1 MKKKFLSFILAIC
14 LIIPCA
20 FMMTACG
27 DNPPPEKPAVYAWG
41 KTFTYQ
47 GKYMTTYAIGSTA
60 RTLLQQEYNES
71 NLDLENVVLYY
82 TAGEK
87 DERYETVD
95 LSQSASFDELVAYI
109 NQNVES
115 VLETLYGDWSINV
128 GNKEENCITINGEQ
142 HQLSQEAVDGFSFS
156 TGCYGVKN
164 NSQDPYAPK
173 YIASFYEKLPN
184 ELIGD
189 CMSNQDIINFT
200 MFTSQAIEVRVYT
213 KTYTEADG
221 YCFDADKQE
230 SYLPITIAPLY
241 SIVK

>member
-1 MKKKFLSFILAIC
+1 MKKKFLSLILAIC

-20 FMMTACG
+20 FALTACG
-27 DNPPPEKPAVYAWG
+27 DNTPPETPAVYAWG
-41 KTFTYQ
+41 KTFSYQ
-47 GKYMTTYAIGSTA
+47 DKYMTTYT
-60 RTLLQQEYNES
+60 TVKNLLQQEYNES
-71 NLDLENVVLYY
+71 NLDLENTVLYY

-87 DERYETVD
+87 DERYDTVD
-95 LSQSASFDELVAYI
+95 LSQSASFDGLIASI

-115 VLETLYGDWSINV
+115 VLETLYGDWSIIV
-128 GNKEENCITINGEQ
+128 GNKEENCIIINGEQ
-142 HQLSQEAVDGFSFS
+142 YQLSQEAVDGFSFS

-173 YIASFYEKLPN
+173 YIASFYEELPN
-184 ELIGD
+184 KLIGD
-189 CMSNQDIINFT
+189 CMSNQDILNFT
-200 MFTSQAIEVRVYT
+200 MFTSQAVEVRVYT

-241 SIVK
+241 SVVK